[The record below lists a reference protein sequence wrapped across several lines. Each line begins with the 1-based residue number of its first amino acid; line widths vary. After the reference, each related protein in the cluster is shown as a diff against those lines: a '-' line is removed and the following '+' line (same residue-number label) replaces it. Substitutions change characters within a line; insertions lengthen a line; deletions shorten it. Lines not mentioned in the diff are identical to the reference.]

1 MKITTILVVKPI
13 ATFRVFLFFLFCK
26 QIPEK
31 NVGWIYEANT
41 KMEIMNQTEI
51 NRQKKQTWLRP

>member
-13 ATFRVFLFFLFCK
+13 ATFVYFFLFFSASK
-26 QIPEK
+26 SQKK
-31 NVGWIYEANT
+31 NVVWIYEANT